1 VISPPAGL
9 SDGTA
14 RRRLAS
20 LFAATGNAS
29 VRRIESV
36 LAFASFCTTAVAA
49 TLRRETWRPPVRA
62 AFDEALYRVAV
73 QSAATTLV
81 AGLLLAVV
89 LVTQVVYWL
98 ETAGQAQLVGSIVV
112 RLLVREIAPM
122 TVGLII
128 LGRVGTGV
136 LITLGEARPA
146 GWLRQLE
153 RQGIDPMV
161 LLVAPRLTAFSIGAF
176 CLGTMLLVSTLLA
189 GYAVASALG
198 LTTVSVWRFGQ
209 NVLFAMDL
217 ADFIV
222 PPAKCLVI
230 GAAIA
235 LVCCA
240 TALGRANH
248 SDELQRL
255 VQRGFVRGGL
265 AILVVNGV
273 FDLV

>member
-1 VISPPAGL
+1 MIAPSTRQDEKPATGRLAGL
-9 SDGTA
+9 
-14 RRRLAS
+14 L
-20 LFAATGNAS
+20 AATGTAALH
-29 VRRIESV
+29 RIDGLLS
-36 LAFASFCTTAVAA
+36 FASFCATAVAA

-62 AFDEALYRVAV
+62 AFSEALYRVAV
-73 QSAATTLV
+73 QSAVTTLV

-112 RLLVREIAPM
+112 RVLVREIAPM
-122 TVGLII
+122 AVGLII

-153 RQGIDPMV
+153 RQGIDPIV

-176 CLGTMLLVSTLLA
+176 CLCTMLLVSTLVA
-189 GYAVASALG
+189 GYVVASALE
-198 LTTVSVWRFGQ
+198 LTTVPIWQFGQ

-217 ADFIV
+217 ADFII

-240 TALGRANH
+240 TALGRASH
-248 SDELQRL
+248 DYELQRL
-255 VQRGFVRGGL
+255 VQRGFVRGAL

>member
-1 VISPPAGL
+1 VISP
-9 SDGTA
+9 SA
-14 RRRLAS
+14 RRGDRPAASRLGG
-20 LFAATGNAS
+20 LFAATGYAAL
-29 VRRIESV
+29 RRIDGLLS
-36 LAFASFCTTAVAA
+36 FASFCATALAA
-49 TLRRETWRPPVRA
+49 TVRRETWQRPVRG
-62 AFDEALYRVAV
+62 AFSEALYRVAI
-73 QSAATTLV
+73 QCAATTV
-81 AGLLLAVV
+81 VTGLLLAVV

-98 ETAGQAQLVGSIVV
+98 ETAGQTQLVGSIVV
-112 RLLVREIAPM
+112 RLLVRELAPM
-122 TVGLII
+122 AVGLII

-161 LLVAPRLTAFSIGAF
+161 LLVTPRLTAFAIGAF

-198 LTTVSVWRFGQ
+198 LVTVPIWRFGQ
-209 NVLFAMDL
+209 NVLFAMTL

-240 TALGRANH
+240 TALTRA
-248 SDELQRL
+248 SDDYELQRL
-255 VQRGFVRGGL
+255 VQRGFVRGAL
-265 AILVVNGV
+265 AILLVNGV